1 MQETIQKKIKHHKAK
16 SKDWP
21 KKRGTSVQLP
31 LVTFCPVLNT
41 KESAGGF
48 PVIHLMT
55 DPVTFTTRHGTP
67 PTSTDTFSET
77 FPNPVPSIDNKVPPS
92 LLPAVGVIPAISLN
106 IWTGGLLR
114 NIISKNA
121 MRAMKKVMNGICYQ
135 SKTNSLQDY
144 YQHPRT
150 IKKLPPQ
157 QTQFMFPNQKFFK
170 SLFSNPDNT
179 TAKERHKS
187 NTTELATHTHTHT
200 HTRARACTHV

>member
-16 SKDWP
+16 STDWP

-92 LLPAVGVIPAISLN
+92 LLPAVGVIPAISVENMNRRVIEKHN
-106 IWTGGLLR
+106 IQECYESNEESEEWHMLP
-114 NIISKNA
+114 
-121 MRAMKKVMNGICYQ
+121 KK
-135 SKTNSLQDY
+135 
-144 YQHPRT
+144 
-150 IKKLPPQ
+150 KKLFARPLPA
-157 QTQFMFPNQKFFK
+157 P
-170 SLFSNPDNT
+170 
-179 TAKERHKS
+179 KE
-187 NTTELATHTHTHT
+187 N
-200 HTRARACTHV
+200 